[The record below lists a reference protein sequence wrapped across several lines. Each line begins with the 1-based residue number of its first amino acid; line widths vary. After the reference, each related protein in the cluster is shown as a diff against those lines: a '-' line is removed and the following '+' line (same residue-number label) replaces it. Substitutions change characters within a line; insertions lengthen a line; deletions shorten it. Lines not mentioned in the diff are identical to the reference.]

1 MKKII
6 MLITAVL
13 PIIILSVSSTTIL
26 PMIFG
31 ESVTQYIPIITFSI
45 TFLTLLISLKVGL
58 RKRKRA
64 KK

>member
-6 MLITAVL
+6 ILITAIL
-13 PIIILSVSSTTIL
+13 PIIILSVASTTIFS
-26 PMIFG
+26 MIFG
-31 ESVTQYIPIITFSI
+31 ESVTQYIPIIAFSI
-45 TFLTLLISLKVGL
+45 TFLTLLISLIVVL